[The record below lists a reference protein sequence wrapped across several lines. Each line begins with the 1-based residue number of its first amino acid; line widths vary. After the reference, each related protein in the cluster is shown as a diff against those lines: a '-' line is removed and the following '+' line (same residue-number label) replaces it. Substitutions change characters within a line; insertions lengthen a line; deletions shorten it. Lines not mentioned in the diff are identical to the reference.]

1 VDRFQN
7 PFSPGAGTEP
17 PAFIGRDALIESY
30 DIALRRTV
38 DGRPGKSIMPIGLR
52 GVGKTVLLNR
62 FHAMAQE
69 QRLAA
74 AMIEA
79 SDSGDFRKVLAARL
93 RSILFE
99 LDQGTVS
106 AKVKR
111 ALGVLKSFTYTLPD
125 GSSISLNVD
134 AVLGSADSGLLDED
148 LTALLVAVG
157 EAAQDRSRG
166 LMLAIDEVQYLSAE
180 ELGALISAIH
190 RTVQLKLPVILV
202 GAGLPQLPGLA
213 GNAKSYAERLF
224 DFPEIGSLEG
234 GYAKAALEVPVRA
247 QGVEFV
253 GVALE
258 ALLSYTQGYPYFLQ
272 EWGYHVWNAAPQSP
286 ISVDDVAR
294 AAPTVQEQLDKNFFR
309 VRMDRL
315 TPAEKEYLLAMAGLG
330 AGPHRSGDIATAL
343 GVKVASVAPRR
354 SGLIR
359 KGMLYSPAYGDTAF
373 TVPLFDEFLR
383 RVRPT

>member
-1 VDRFQN
+1 MDRFQN
-7 PFSPGAGTEP
+7 PFSPGAGTQP
-17 PAFIGRDALIESY
+17 PAFIGRDALIEDY
-30 DIALRRTV
+30 EIALRRTI

-69 QRLAA
+69 RQLAGA
-74 AMIEA
+74 LIEA
-79 SDSGDFRKVLAARL
+79 SDSGDFKHLLAARL
-93 RSILFE
+93 RSILLE
-99 LDQGTVS
+99 LDQGSVS

-111 ALGVLKSFTYTLPD
+111 ALGVLKAFTYTLPD

-134 AVLGSADSGLLDED
+134 AVLGSADSGMLDED

-166 LMLAIDEVQYLSAE
+166 LLLAIDEVQYLGSD

-190 RTVQLKLPVILV
+190 RTVQLNLPVILV

-224 DFPEIGSLEG
+224 DFPEIGSLETSD
-234 GYAKAALEVPVRA
+234 AKAALEVPVRA
-247 QGVEFV
+247 QGVQFDSP
-253 GVALE
+253 ALD
-258 ALLSYTQGYPYFLQ
+258 ALLSYARGYPYFLQ
-272 EWGYHVWNAAPQSP
+272 EWGYHVWNAAPRSP
-286 ISVDDVAR
+286 ITIDDVAR
-294 AAPTVQEQLDKNFFR
+294 SAPKVQEQLDKNFFR

-315 TPAEKEYLLAMAGLG
+315 TPAEKEYLVAMADLG
-330 AGPHRSGDIATAL
+330 AGPHRSGDIAGAL

-354 SGLIR
+354 SGLIK

-373 TVPLFDEFLR
+373 TVPMFDEFLR
-383 RVRPT
+383 RARP

>member
-1 VDRFQN
+1 MDRYQN
-7 PFSPGAGTEP
+7 PFSPGAGTQP
-17 PAFIGRDALIESY
+17 PAFIGRDALIEDY
-30 DIALRRTV
+30 EIALRRTI

-69 QRLAA
+69 RQLASA
-74 AMIEA
+74 LIEA
-79 SDSGDFRKVLAARL
+79 SDSGDFKHLLAARL
-93 RSILFE
+93 RSILLE
-99 LDQGTVS
+99 LDQGSVS

-111 ALGVLKSFTYTLPD
+111 ALGVLKAFTYTLPD

-134 AVLGSADSGLLDED
+134 AVLGSADSGMLDED

-166 LMLAIDEVQYLSAE
+166 LLLAIDEVQYLGSD

-190 RTVQLKLPVILV
+190 RTVQLNLPVILV
-202 GAGLPQLPGLA
+202 GAGLPQLPGFA

-224 DFPEIGSLEG
+224 DFPEIGSLETSD
-234 GYAKAALEVPVRA
+234 AKAALEVPVRA
-247 QGVEFV
+247 QSVQFDGP
-253 GVALE
+253 ALD
-258 ALLSYTQGYPYFLQ
+258 ALLSYARGYPYLLQ
-272 EWGYHVWNAAPQSP
+272 EWGYHVWNAAPRSP
-286 ISVDDVAR
+286 ITIDDVAR
-294 AAPTVQEQLDKNFFR
+294 SAPKVQEQLDKNFFR

-315 TPAEKEYLLAMAGLG
+315 TPAEKEYLLAMADLG
-330 AGPHRSGDIATAL
+330 AGPHRSGDIAGAL

-354 SGLIR
+354 SGLIK

-373 TVPLFDEFLR
+373 TVPMFDEFLR
-383 RVRPT
+383 RARP